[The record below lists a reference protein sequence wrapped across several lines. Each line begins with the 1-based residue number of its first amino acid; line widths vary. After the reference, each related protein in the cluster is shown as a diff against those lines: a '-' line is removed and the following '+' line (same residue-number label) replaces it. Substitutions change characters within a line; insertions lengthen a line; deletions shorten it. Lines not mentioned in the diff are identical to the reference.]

1 MKRVLDD
8 PTGAK
13 PLETYLD
20 VIELKKIAESSE
32 NWPNFKDTLSIPLQQ
47 EPKNL
52 AKYVNWIEQF
62 NEVRKIWAHPYG
74 RAYSDEDISL
84 LKLIEAELRKRL
96 G

>member
-32 NWPNFKDTLSIPLQQ
+32 NWPIFKDTLSIRLPQ

-62 NEVRKIWAHPYG
+62 TGMNRSPSLHP
-74 RAYSDEDISL
+74 
-84 LKLIEAELRKRL
+84 RL
-96 G
+96 